1 MEANL
6 REHRSHAY
14 WHAFASPVG
23 TLFGAVDKIGRVLYL
38 GFYEP
43 ELLAMTYEL
52 VQNKY
57 ACGELEFQI
66 AQYFGGEREHFS
78 VDVKL
83 EGTSFQKAVWSN
95 LGKIPYGQT
104 LSYGEVAQKIG
115 RRDAARAVGN
125 AVAANPVVIIVP
137 CHRVLPVS
145 GRIGNYALRSLEGER
160 GREIKRYLLGFERR
174 DELFTSSKAS
184 A

>member
-1 MEANL
+1 M
-6 REHRSHAY
+6 
-14 WHAFASPVG
+14 
-23 TLFGAVDKIGRVLYL
+23 DKLGRVLYL

-43 ELLAMTYEL
+43 THLANTYEL
-52 VQNKY
+52 VENKY

-66 AQYFGGEREHFS
+66 DEYFLAEREQFS
-78 VDVKL
+78 IDVKL
-83 EGTSFQKAVWSN
+83 DGTSFQKAVWSR
-95 LGKIPYGQT
+95 LSKIPFGQT

-115 RRDAARAVGN
+115 HRDAARAVGN

-145 GRIGNYALRSLEGER
+145 GRIGNYALRSLDAER
-160 GREIKRYLLGFERR
+160 GKEIKRYLLGHERR
-174 DELFTSSKAS
+174 EELFTSSRAS